1 MTYTVSSGTLN
12 CTIPYHNILPHPH
25 KKEKNN
31 RIITRMCTLW
41 RCKYTLT
48 RKAKFLWIT
57 WASGEGS
64 SSCVWHQ
71 SKNTYTR
78 GVYVRIHGVYTY
90 VYTPCVHGVY
100 TYVYTWCIRTYT
112 PHVYTPCA
120 LDSNVFNPKSVGFS
134 RLLWT
139 TTMPSFKSFRL
150 GFSFH
155 RANMQTHTHCDKT
168 DHNIRAAILHSCH
181 G

>member
-1 MTYTVSSGTLN
+1 
-12 CTIPYHNILPHPH
+12 
-25 KKEKNN
+25 
-31 RIITRMCTLW
+31 MCTLW

-90 VYTPCVHGVY
+90 VYMG
-100 TYVYTWCIRTYT
+100 CIRTYTRSLYVCIHGCIHTYT

-120 LDSNVFNPKSVGFS
+120 LESNVLNPKSIAFS
-134 RLLWT
+134 RLLRT

-150 GFSFH
+150 GFSFY
-155 RANMQTHTHCDKT
+155 RANIQTHTHCDKS
-168 DHNIRAAILHSCH
+168 DHNIRAAMLHR
-181 G
+181 